1 MQDAATEQLIPI
13 LLECPACGGA
23 KRGTSLRR
31 FALVDLLEQDA
42 DIVVVA
48 GACWHERSLTVL
60 EKNNLRKALAE
71 GTI

>member
-1 MQDAATEQLIPI
+1 MQDTTEQIIPI
-13 LLECPACGGA
+13 VLECPTCGGA

-31 FALVDLLEQDA
+31 SVLVDLLEQNA

-48 GACWHERSLTVL
+48 GACWHERSLTFQ
-60 EKNNLRKALAE
+60 EKSNLRKALAE